1 MTKELHQLL
10 KENEQFKRRLDLLE
24 ARNQIRNAIP
34 TYSFSKISFSELKN
48 IVEIKPKLN
57 YDKFNHWFNDE
68 NIILN
73 EKDILFL
80 KNLIDKN
87 IFFMENYKEEDLK
100 VKFITPILNRIDFI
114 NIDKEIRDFYD
125 ENLFYQTEQFILN
138 GETDFVVAKGYFYSE
153 KPYFFYTRV

>member
-24 ARNQIRNAIP
+24 ARNKIRNAIP

-48 IVEIKPKLN
+48 IVEIKPRLN

-73 EKDILFL
+73 DKDIL
-80 KNLIDKN
+80 
-87 IFFMENYKEEDLK
+87 
-100 VKFITPILNRIDFI
+100 
-114 NIDKEIRDFYD
+114 
-125 ENLFYQTEQFILN
+125 
-138 GETDFVVAKGYFYSE
+138 
-153 KPYFFYTRV
+153 